1 MLNYVSVD
9 NVKSMYNV
17 ESMEDVTIVYYVF
30 FNYSYTEIAEIY
42 IDEIRHKEELL
53 NKYRKCKIQSEFT
66 KFKMRE
72 VMEELNPYWKEL
84 AIVKGKAR
92 EEQAEERQRQIVE
105 RFENQERKTINISA
119 FVCYGD

>member
-17 ESMEDVTIVYYVF
+17 ESMEDVTIAYYVF

-72 VMEELNPYWKEL
+72 VMEELNQYWKEL
-84 AIVKGKAR
+84 AIVKGKVR

-105 RFENQERKTINISA
+105 RFENQERKTIDTNA

>member
-17 ESMEDVTIVYYVF
+17 ESMEDVTIAYYVF

-105 RFENQERKTINISA
+105 RFENQERKTIDTSA
-119 FVCYGD
+119 FICYGD

>member
-1 MLNYVSVD
+1 MLNYISVD
-9 NVKSMYNV
+9 SVKSMYNV
-17 ESMEDVTIVYYVF
+17 ESMEDVTIAYYVF

-92 EEQAEERQRQIVE
+92 EEQAIERQRQIVE
-105 RFENQERKTINISA
+105 RFENQERKTIDTSA
-119 FVCYGD
+119 FICYGD